1 MSASTEEVTQLLLR
15 ERQCRDRGWWEQ
27 MADCFAPDSTVNMS
41 WFNGTGAEFVKESR
55 RMSSG
60 GWGGQSVHRLS
71 PPAVRAAG
79 DRALAELP
87 LVIEF
92 RITIDGVE
100 ADLASYA
107 RSQYRAVRADGSWR
121 IAGITSI
128 YERDTLGPA
137 VPGTHLDIDPKE
149 LAAYRPSYR
158 YLAWYQSR
166 LGFQLRSDLL
176 GDDQPEPVARQYQAE
191 AAWLAAS

>member
-1 MSASTEEVTQLLLR
+1 
-15 ERQCRDRGWWEQ
+15 
-27 MADCFAPDSTVNMS
+27 
-41 WFNGTGAEFVKESR
+41 
-55 RMSSG
+55 MSSG
-60 GWGGQSVHRLS
+60 SWGGQSVHRLS

-107 RSQYRAVRADGSWR
+107 RSQCRAVRADGSWR

-128 YERDTLGPA
+128 YERDALGPA

-149 LAAYRPSYR
+149 LAAYRPSHR

-166 LGFQLRSDLL
+166 LGFPAPIRPARRRTAGTRRTPVPGRSRL
-176 GDDQPEPVARQYQAE
+176 ARGV
-191 AAWLAAS
+191 LAAVTEKARRLRPGTRLRPGAWVQAR